1 MKYFCK
7 KVSEHKTVYIWPKD
21 QYIGDYIEF
30 TIAGILHR
38 DNVSSYKGE
47 NVGTLEAEPTNE
59 YDSNAIKILSADG
72 HHVGYVPKNI
82 TQQIRDFT
90 ILPCKCYFY
99 IGTYKKD
106 GGTCYFSDCY
116 INR

>member
-30 TIAGILHR
+30 TIAGILYR

-47 NVGTLEAEPTNE
+47 NVGTIVKE
-59 YDSNAIKILSADG
+59 
-72 HHVGYVPKNI
+72 
-82 TQQIRDFT
+82 
-90 ILPCKCYFY
+90 
-99 IGTYKKD
+99 
-106 GGTCYFSDCY
+106 
-116 INR
+116 